1 MPKVKIND
9 LEMYYEVRG
18 NGFPL
23 ILISGYT
30 GNSESWN
37 VPVPKASEL
46 SKHYRVI
53 TLDNRGTGRSSV
65 PEGDYLIKTMAEDVA
80 GLLNSLKI
88 PKAHVLGQSMGGMIA
103 QELAIN
109 HPEKVKGLILTCT
122 TPRGSPTDTT
132 PGQREAFEKLAWTFA
147 PPPNMSPEAILEE
160 LLRLCCYEKFYEENK
175 DKIISSSFELLT
187 KYPTPLSTF
196 EKHYDAITKFDSYSR
211 LKTIRSKTLVIHG
224 ENDNLILPEAAR
236 ILAKQIPNAE
246 LRMFK
251 QAGHFVMEEKWEKV
265 KPAILNFLER
275 LD

>member
-1 MPKVKIND
+1 MPKVMIND

-23 ILISGYT
+23 ILISGYS

-37 VPVPKASEL
+37 LPVPRASQL
-46 SKHYRVI
+46 SKHYKVI

-65 PEGDYLIKTMAEDVA
+65 PEGDYSIKTMAEDVA
-80 GLLNSLKI
+80 GLLDSLKML
-88 PKAHVLGQSMGGMIA
+88 KAHVLGQSMGGMIA

-122 TPRGSPTDTT
+122 TPRGSATDTAL
-132 PGQREAFEKLAWTFA
+132 GQRKALEKLTWTFA
-147 PPPNMSPEAILEE
+147 PPPNMPLEDILEE
-160 LLRLCCYEKFYEENK
+160 LLKLIFYEKYYEENK
-175 DKIISSSFELLT
+175 TEIVSSSLALLS

-196 EKHYDAITKFDSYSR
+196 EKHYDAITKFDAYSR

-224 ENDNLILPEAAR
+224 EDDNLIMPEAAR
-236 ILAKQIPNAE
+236 ILAEQIPNAE
-246 LRMFK
+246 LKMFK
-251 QAGHFVMEEKWEKV
+251 QAGHCVIEEKWEEV